1 MAECA
6 EVRLT
11 QDGPAPPDRY
21 LEKYLAHFLET
32 AEQHFMVGQRVV
44 YYVFTEGPAAV
55 PRVRLGPGRRLRE
68 ERVARWRRWQNVS
81 MVRMRALHAALGG
94 RLGREARF
102 LRCVDV
108 DQHFSGTFG
117 SEALAESVAQLLV

>member
-6 EVRLT
+6 EARLT

-21 LEKYLAHFLET
+21 LEKYLAHFLKT

-55 PRVRLGPGRRLRE
+55 PRVRLGPGRRLR
-68 ERVARWRRWQNVS
+68 WQNVS
-81 MVRMRALHAALGG
+81 MLRMRALHAALGG
-94 RLGREARF
+94 RLGPEARC
-102 LRCVDV
+102 LRCADV